1 MTLIS
6 TLNILEY
13 KTKMMGKKDG
23 AYPKSIGL
31 QVILMLVCLI
41 YIVWNKYLKKGI
53 NYVDYLQLDIFV
65 CFSISFI
72 LIWAYC
78 QSIPQTSLISDR

>member
-6 TLNILEY
+6 TINILEY

-53 NYVDYLQLDIFV
+53 IM
-65 CFSISFI
+65 
-72 LIWAYC
+72 
-78 QSIPQTSLISDR
+78 LISLFVLVYHSS

>member
-23 AYPKSIGL
+23 AYPKSVGL
-31 QVILMLVCLI
+31 QVILMLVCLHVI
-41 YIVWNKYLKKGI
+41 YIVWNKYLKK
-53 NYVDYLQLDIFV
+53 
-65 CFSISFI
+65 
-72 LIWAYC
+72 
-78 QSIPQTSLISDR
+78 RH

>member
-6 TLNILEY
+6 TINILEY

-41 YIVWNKYLKKGI
+41 YIVWNKHLKKA
-53 NYVDYLQLDIFV
+53 
-65 CFSISFI
+65 
-72 LIWAYC
+72 LIM
-78 QSIPQTSLISDR
+78 LISLFVLVYHSS

>member
-13 KTKMMGKKDG
+13 KTKTMGKKDG

-31 QVILMLVCLI
+31 QVLLMLVCLI
-41 YIVWNKYLKKGI
+41 YIVWNKYLKK
-53 NYVDYLQLDIFV
+53 
-65 CFSISFI
+65 
-72 LIWAYC
+72 
-78 QSIPQTSLISDR
+78 RH

>member
-41 YIVWNKYLKKGI
+41 YIVWNKYSKKGI
-53 NYVDYLQLDIFV
+53 NYVDIFV

>member
-41 YIVWNKYLKKGI
+41 YIVWNKYLKKKA
-53 NYVDYLQLDIFV
+53 
-65 CFSISFI
+65 
-72 LIWAYC
+72 LIM
-78 QSIPQTSLISDR
+78 LISLFVLVYHSS

>member
-41 YIVWNKYLKKGI
+41 YIVWNKHLKKA
-53 NYVDYLQLDIFV
+53 
-65 CFSISFI
+65 
-72 LIWAYC
+72 LIM
-78 QSIPQTSLISDR
+78 LISLFVLVYHSS

>member
-23 AYPKSIGL
+23 AYPKSIEGL
-31 QVILMLVCLI
+31 QVILMLV
-41 YIVWNKYLKKGI
+41 Y
-53 NYVDYLQLDIFV
+53 
-65 CFSISFI
+65 
-72 LIWAYC
+72 
-78 QSIPQTSLISDR
+78 

>member
-41 YIVWNKYLKKGI
+41 YIVWNKYLKK
-53 NYVDYLQLDIFV
+53 V
-65 CFSISFI
+65 
-72 LIWAYC
+72 LIM
-78 QSIPQTSLISDR
+78 LISLFVLVYHSS

>member
-13 KTKMMGKKDG
+13 KKKMMGKKDG

-41 YIVWNKYLKKGI
+41 YIVWNKYLKKA
-53 NYVDYLQLDIFV
+53 
-65 CFSISFI
+65 
-72 LIWAYC
+72 LIM
-78 QSIPQTSLISDR
+78 LISLFVLVYHSS

>member
-53 NYVDYLQLDIFV
+53 NYVDIFV
-65 CFSISFI
+65 CFSIIIHPNMGI
-72 LIWAYC
+72 LPIY
-78 QSIPQTSLISDR
+78 SPNIFD

>member
-31 QVILMLVCLI
+31 QSS
-41 YIVWNKYLKKGI
+41 
-53 NYVDYLQLDIFV
+53 DIDVSMFNIHRLEQI
-65 CFSISFI
+65 FEK
-72 LIWAYC
+72 
-78 QSIPQTSLISDR
+78 RH